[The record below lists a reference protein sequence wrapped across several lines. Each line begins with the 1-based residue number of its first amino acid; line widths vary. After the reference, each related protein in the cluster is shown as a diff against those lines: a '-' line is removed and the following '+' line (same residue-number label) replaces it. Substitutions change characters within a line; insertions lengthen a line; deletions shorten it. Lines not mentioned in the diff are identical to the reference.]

1 MRPISVARWLSP
13 SVAVEQP
20 PLSRGLVTVFRGVL
34 LEPVTHEADA
44 GGYRENAPGA
54 LEPIPVIVR
63 VLDDDGEDSQVHEI
77 FLRVTATR
85 KTLEGSPAPRIFQT
99 LGREGKLLAS
109 VEEYLVGV
117 PVSSLLAR
125 LRDLNQTMPPAL
137 ALGILRP
144 LASIWRLQT
153 PGTNLSRLSLDPG
166 CICLE
171 ASGRVRVLPIFEEER
186 SRQAVGAAILHFDE
200 AVAYMSPEQ
209 IAGNPAD
216 EYSSMFVLGLLLYEL
231 LAGHHP
237 LRGQGQRIF
246 DVVLGLTKNA
256 IPSLWTRRADLHP
269 AVVTFVHRCLAPSP
283 AERFDSW
290 HDLDAALAGLQAIH
304 EPVGNRELAAYV
316 RSILGEPPREPTVRW
331 SLESQE
337 PPFLHPISLPDSA
350 PRRIDATP
358 IALELLRDALY
369 AGNDARPMFAVSPA
383 LFVDAR
389 PVTRAELERFLI
401 VTGQPAPP
409 YLPPIGGLLDDA
421 PCVHV
426 PIDLAE
432 KYARWAGKRL
442 PTEGEWVAA
451 VTMLGAG
458 RLGTGA
464 VWEWTQT
471 RSSSGGH
478 VVRGGRWRDQPGSLP
493 SPEHR
498 SFATES
504 GPDLGFR
511 CVMDRSE

>member
-1 MRPISVARWLSP
+1 MRPISVARWISP

-44 GGYRENAPGA
+44 GGYRENAPGT
-54 LEPIPVIVR
+54 LEPVPVIVR
-63 VLDDDGEDSQVHEI
+63 VLDDGGEDPQVHEI

-85 KTLEGSPAPRIFQT
+85 MALEGSPAPRIFQT

-125 LRDLNQTMPPAL
+125 LRDSNQRMPPAL

-144 LASIWRLQT
+144 LASLWRLQT

-166 CICLE
+166 RIRLE

-209 IAGNPAD
+209 IAGKFAD

-256 IPSLWTRRADLHP
+256 IPRSFPGRTVRLLARPGRRAGRAPGDPRARSEQRIGRLRALDPRGTPGGTRRGVVPGP
-269 AVVTFVHRCLAPSP
+269 ARK
-283 AERFDSW
+283 
-290 HDLDAALAGLQAIH
+290 
-304 EPVGNRELAAYV
+304 
-316 RSILGEPPREPTVRW
+316 
-331 SLESQE
+331 
-337 PPFLHPISLPDSA
+337 HPI
-350 PRRIDATP
+350 
-358 IALELLRDALY
+358 
-369 AGNDARPMFAVSPA
+369 FA
-383 LFVDAR
+383 
-389 PVTRAELERFLI
+389 
-401 VTGQPAPP
+401 
-409 YLPPIGGLLDDA
+409 
-421 PCVHV
+421 
-426 PIDLAE
+426 
-432 KYARWAGKRL
+432 
-442 PTEGEWVAA
+442 
-451 VTMLGAG
+451 
-458 RLGTGA
+458 
-464 VWEWTQT
+464 
-471 RSSSGGH
+471 
-478 VVRGGRWRDQPGSLP
+478 
-493 SPEHR
+493 
-498 SFATES
+498 
-504 GPDLGFR
+504 PDLPA
-511 CVMDRSE
+511 